1 MGHYIHFT
9 PQEIEQASNTDIADL
24 LRRQGEK
31 LTPSGSELQWGN
43 GSSKITVRGSV
54 WYHQYGKYGGDAI
67 SFVRNFYNK
76 SFPEAVQFLLGREC
90 GVVAKRAEP
99 RPTQPKE
106 SKQFQLPSANDNMRR
121 VYAYLIHERG
131 LDRRV
136 VDVFTH
142 KKMIYESAE
151 THNVVFVGYDKN
163 GIPRHAQ
170 KRSTASEGTYKGNAS
185 GSMMEHSFHWHG
197 SSPNLFLFEAP
208 IDMLSYITMLDKD
221 WQQHSYA
228 AACSVTDKVLFQM
241 MQDNPKIQNV
251 FVCFDNDEAG
261 QTAAQKLCAKLS
273 SMNISACTLVP
284 LHKDWNEDLLYSQK
298 QDQQSGIQQ
307 AM

>member
-1 MGHYIHFT
+1 MGKYIHFT
-9 PQEIEQASNTDIADL
+9 PEEKDQAHRTDIVDL
-24 LRRQGEK
+24 LRCQGEK
-31 LTPSGSELQWGN
+31 LTRSGTEWQWGD
-43 GSSKITVRGSV
+43 GSSKVTVRGNE
-54 WYHQYGKYGGDAI
+54 WFHQYGQYGGDAI
-67 SFVRNFYNK
+67 SFVEKFYNM
-76 SFPEAVQFLLGREC
+76 SWPEAVQFLLGKEC
-90 GVVAKRAEP
+90 GAVARCVESKPPQP
-99 RPTQPKE
+99 RET
-106 SKQFQLPSANDNMRR
+106 KQFQLPESNNNMRR

-136 VDVFTH
+136 IDVFAH
-142 KKMIYESAE
+142 KKMIYESAG

-163 GIPRHAQ
+163 GVPRHAQ

-208 IDMLSYITMLDKD
+208 IDMLSYITMLDDD
-221 WQQHSYA
+221 WRQHSYA

-241 MQDNPKIQNV
+241 MKDNPNIQNV

-261 QTAAQKLCAKLS
+261 LSAGMKLCSKLS

-284 LHKDWNEDLLYSQK
+284 LYKDWNEDLLHMRK
-298 QDQQSGIQQ
+298 QEQQASVQQ